1 MTGMTAT
8 KLRLGLAAIALLAL
22 GAACSGGDDDVAG
35 RLTVDGR
42 AEVSSPGG
50 KVEEERGSRSVKFGQ
65 GVKVVEGT
73 AVIRLDRGRQL
84 DLRTG
89 TNVVLEDAADDGNRP
104 LTQPQLLENDLL
116 VQAPPGNRLTVSTEG
131 TDVIVSS
138 AARISRGTV
147 LLVSSY
153 AGDVELRSGNGSS
166 TVVSALREVTV
177 DADGRIVSG
186 PVPLS
191 YDADDPWDRRLLS
204 EAIEVGNELEARS
217 KGFSAQLGATDG
229 RTVEFLLGLLPALA
243 DQPGFGPTLFDPLRP
258 PGESLVGAAI
268 ALAGS
273 QGSFEQRWAGIFGFR
288 DQGAQWGLVA
298 LDQGVTRAPLLSA
311 LDTAISR
318 GPRSFE
324 ALPLPGDGDGEVAAG
339 GGFPTGGGGSSGSSG
354 SSGGGSTGTGGSGTP
369 PVTAPVIPT
378 LPPPDAPIPTVGPLD
393 TGIPLLDD
401 TINALVAALSGLL
414 RGLGGA

>member
-1 MTGMTAT
+1 MTGTTAT

-65 GVKVVEGT
+65 GVKVIEGT
-73 AVIRLDRGRQL
+73 AVLRLDRGRQL

-89 TNVVLEDAADDGNRP
+89 TNVVLEDAAEDGNRP
-104 LTQPQLLENDLL
+104 VTQPQLLANDLL

-138 AARISRGTV
+138 AARISRGPV

-153 AGDVELRSGNGSS
+153 TGDVELRSGNQS

-177 DADGRIVSG
+177 DGDGRIVSG

-243 DQPGFGPTLFDPLRP
+243 DQPGLRP
-258 PGESLVGAAI
+258 P
-268 ALAGS
+268 
-273 QGSFEQRWAGIFGFR
+273 
-288 DQGAQWGLVA
+288 
-298 LDQGVTRAPLLSA
+298 
-311 LDTAISR
+311 
-318 GPRSFE
+318 
-324 ALPLPGDGDGEVAAG
+324 
-339 GGFPTGGGGSSGSSG
+339 
-354 SSGGGSTGTGGSGTP
+354 
-369 PVTAPVIPT
+369 T
-378 LPPPDAPIPTVGPLD
+378 LRPPPP
-393 TGIPLLDD
+393 
-401 TINALVAALSGLL
+401 SG
-414 RGLGGA
+414 

>member
-50 KVEEERGSRSVKFGQ
+50 KVQEERGSRSVKFGQ

-104 LTQPQLLENDLL
+104 VTQPQLLENDLL
-116 VQAPPGNRLTVSTEG
+116 VQAPPGNRLTVSTDG

-138 AARISRGTV
+138 AARISRGPV
-147 LLVSSY
+147 LVVSSY
-153 AGDVELRSGNGSS
+153 AGDVELRSGDQS
-166 TVVSALREVTV
+166 TVVTALREVTV

-229 RTVEFLLGLLPALA
+229 RTVEFLLGLLPALGA
-243 DQPGFGPTLFDPLRP
+243 QPAFAPTLFDPLRP
-258 PGESLVGAAI
+258 PGESLVGASI

-324 ALPLPGDGDGEVAAG
+324 ALPLPGDGDGELAAG
-339 GGFPTGGGGSSGSSG
+339 GGSPSGGGGSSGSSG
-354 SSGGGSTGTGGSGTP
+354 SSSGGSSGTGGSATP

-378 LPPPDAPIPTVGPLD
+378 LPPPGPPIPPVGPLD
-393 TGIPLLDD
+393 TGIPVLDD
-401 TINALVAALSGLL
+401 TINALVAALTGLL